1 MMNEVMFGLS
11 KVYKDGILS
20 SKYWMSVDGGDIK
33 EVTADTYY
41 KLDIDEFE
49 KIKNV
54 DIKKIPPKATSSK
67 KVKKQVEEEVCIDID
82 QVSDNL
88 VEMIRENDAE
98 AMDMVREF
106 LLLYFADA
114 REIGYI
120 SALNDITQ
128 ITERLKTSEPM
139 EE

>member
-20 SKYWMSVDGGDIK
+20 SKHWMSVDGGDIK